1 MDIEF
6 RERGSITVVAPRQKL
21 DTANAPAAGEEFAH
35 LVERGVRKI
44 VVDFSDVEYIASGGL
59 RVLLATAKQLR
70 AVGGELRV
78 CALNET
84 VREVFDI
91 SGFSSLLT
99 VFPDE
104 GEAIREF

>member
-1 MDIEF
+1 MEIDF
-6 RERGSITVVAPRQKL
+6 REEGAVTVVAPRQKL
-21 DTANAPAAGEEFAH
+21 DTASAPAAGAEFSH
-35 LVERGVRKI
+35 LVERGARKM
-44 VVDFSDVEYIASGGL
+44 VVDFSDVDYIGSGGL

-99 VFPDE
+99 VFPTA
-104 GEAIREF
+104 GEAVREF